1 MTTPTCFAPA
11 RSVSVFAAVATLL
24 LFFALPAKAAAPVED
39 FVTAQIQSG
48 LSILADQSL
57 TSASRKVRIH
67 DFLLS
72 LLDTQRIALYA
83 LGPAKNTAR
92 QADIDSYCAAFREFM
107 AASYASRLG
116 GYDGQT
122 LKVTGST
129 EHAPGDYV
137 VFTQLADPADPPGTQ
152 EPNIDLRVVG
162 ENGKFYVVDASIEGI
177 WLGLAQQSDF
187 QGFLH
192 QHNNDVAALTAYL
205 KDMTTKLESTGN

>member
-1 MTTPTCFAPA
+1 MTIPKYPVPA
-11 RSVSVFAAVATLL
+11 CSVSAFAAAAAMLLL
-24 LFFALPAKAAAPVED
+24 LFAFPAKAAPVEE

-48 LSILADQSL
+48 LSIVADKSL
-57 TSASRKVRIH
+57 SPASRKARIH

-83 LGPAKNTAR
+83 LGPTKKTAS
-92 QADIDSYCAAFREFM
+92 QADIDSYCAAFREFT

-152 EPNIDLRVVG
+152 EPNIDLRIVG

-177 WLGLAQQSDF
+177 WLGLAQRDDF

-192 QHNNDVAALTAYL
+192 QHNNDVTALTHYL
-205 KDMTTKLESTGN
+205 KDMTAKLESAGN